1 MVHVRT
7 RQKNNK
13 PVQQWQLFFFVMLT
27 LLNLILATL
36 ISYINWMPWRG
47 YSQIKLH
54 PEFGNSNFRKMF
66 WKEIK
71 IIHKWSCEED
81 SLQVQFLKSW
91 NVNLCKLSNIE
102 NRELCKLKPY
112 NFSSAI
118 VWAWCLPTLKYVS
131 RLIYLSS
138 LVCFNKKA
146 FLRLF
151 AA

>member
-13 PVQQWQLFFFVMLT
+13 PAQQWQLFFFVMLT